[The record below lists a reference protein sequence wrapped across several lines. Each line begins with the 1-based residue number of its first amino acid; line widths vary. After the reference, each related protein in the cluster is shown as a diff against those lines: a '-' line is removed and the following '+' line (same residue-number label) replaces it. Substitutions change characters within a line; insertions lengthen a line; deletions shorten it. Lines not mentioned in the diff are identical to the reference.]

1 MSILSMKSE
10 WCPTRLK
17 YLWNFIVEK
26 ETDVEDLPHCH
37 EGSTATVQ
45 ETGNAYVINS
55 AGTWSVGERDDSVVS
70 PANKVYVTDSSGVPG
85 WVERTHYDAKEYSF
99 PANTSCLSPKIT
111 TEVITVQGGSS
122 VSSYKYLGRMSLV
135 TPTREEIMLNGI
147 LGGRTSKAALAEE
160 QIVQGAGDGYVIF
173 DADLSQV
180 QVAVAFSATTLRIP
194 RSLGGEY
201 VLEITAPGL
210 YLYGGSRSQVSLSW
224 GGVRPL
230 DEKYI
235 PSTIAR
241 KTDLE
246 GLGGA
251 VKSVN
256 GVEPDENGAVE
267 FDKAFPVL
275 ITHMIFP
282 AFSDIQCNKT
292 CEEIYSGILT
302 QEINAASIALLRYF
316 STSEEEYRYCAN
328 VVLEKVDRNFTKRF
342 FFYFGDDIAPFI
354 VDVNTNTITLDP
366 DWVAPDASDI
376 LTDSSGKKWKLIV
389 GTDGT
394 LSTEAVIT

>member
-1 MSILSMKSE
+1 M
-10 WCPTRLK
+10 
-17 YLWNFIVEK
+17 
-26 ETDVEDLPHCH
+26 
-37 EGSTATVQ
+37 
-45 ETGNAYVINS
+45 
-55 AGTWSVGERDDSVVS
+55 
-70 PANKVYVTDSSGVPG
+70 
-85 WVERTHYDAKEYSF
+85 
-99 PANTSCLSPKIT
+99 
-111 TEVITVQGGSS
+111 
-122 VSSYKYLGRMSLV
+122 
-135 TPTREEIMLNGI
+135 
-147 LGGRTSKAALAEE
+147 
-160 QIVQGAGDGYVIF
+160 
-173 DADLSQV
+173 
-180 QVAVAFSATTLRIP
+180 
-194 RSLGGEY
+194 
-201 VLEITAPGL
+201 
-210 YLYGGSRSQVSLSW
+210 
-224 GGVRPL
+224 
-230 DEKYI
+230 
-235 PSTIAR
+235 
-241 KTDLE
+241 
-246 GLGGA
+246 
-251 VKSVN
+251 
-256 GVEPDENGAVE
+256 E

>member
-45 ETGNAYVINS
+45 DTGNAYVINS

-122 VSSYKYLGRMSLV
+122 TSSYKYLGRMSLV
-135 TPTREEIMLNGI
+135 TPTREEIMLNGM

-230 DEKYI
+230 DDKYI
-235 PSTIAR
+235 PGTIAR

-246 GLGGA
+246 SAGGGSFLVNATVTMNEGSTTEGTCTFDKTCAETLAAFQAGQHVMCVWESDDGMVYHIPAVAIVPAGEIVLFGLFLGGMMI
-251 VKSVN
+251 SIQM
-256 GVEPDENGAVE
+256 GADGGT
-267 FDKAFPVL
+267 F
-275 ITHMIFP
+275 TM
-282 AFSDIQCNKT
+282 
-292 CEEIYSGILT
+292 
-302 QEINAASIALLRYF
+302 
-316 STSEEEYRYCAN
+316 SE
-328 VVLEKVDRNFTKRF
+328 
-342 FFYFGDDIAPFI
+342 
-354 VDVNTNTITLDP
+354 
-366 DWVAPDASDI
+366 
-376 LTDSSGKKWKLIV
+376 
-389 GTDGT
+389 
-394 LSTEAVIT
+394 